1 MSNFT
6 VTSSTEFSFDNEIV
20 NARAYRNAY
29 QNYNRAIKEKK
40 VPARNEKVSSSST
53 ATDLIEL
60 GDDETLKTPAI
71 SGLTISD
78 TSVFS
83 LGSATDLHSLFERQP
98 KPDESQ
104 EDAEPPAD
112 NESDATTLVE
122 KEKKHK
128 ATVAMIRAQ
137 VLAERKFT
145 TPDKAAGPRIS
156 EVPTLLHVAAYGDRL
171 DLAKKY
177 LESNLDPN
185 ILHGP
190 WSPLNIAI
198 QSENIP
204 MVKLLLAHGADVEL
218 VGSEKRY
225 PLVNAC
231 QMGNGQIINLLLE
244 HGADPNTITEAGVT
258 SLIAAMR
265 HDNPTIVEPLL
276 IKGALPDTQA
286 NTDGF
291 TALHMAAG
299 DNQEKIMKLLM
310 RYGASPEVT
319 CDKFGSAL
327 HIAATKGH
335 LEATKLLLKAG
346 VEVDA
351 VGGEDS
357 QTALH
362 QSVRNSHKE
371 VTGLLLQFRANP
383 DARDAKDI
391 PVWHRAIQAE
401 RADILEM
408 LLWKTRP
415 ALILENT
422 YTKIKVTGLQMA
434 ALRGNP
440 SIVAVLLK
448 MGADPTNKG
457 AMGHHPLALAGNEET
472 RKLLQNAADA
482 WISRLQ
488 KTAE

>member
-1 MSNFT
+1 
-6 VTSSTEFSFDNEIV
+6 
-20 NARAYRNAY
+20 
-29 QNYNRAIKEKK
+29 
-40 VPARNEKVSSSST
+40 
-53 ATDLIEL
+53 
-60 GDDETLKTPAI
+60 
-71 SGLTISD
+71 
-78 TSVFS
+78 
-83 LGSATDLHSLFERQP
+83 
-98 KPDESQ
+98 
-104 EDAEPPAD
+104 
-112 NESDATTLVE
+112 
-122 KEKKHK
+122 
-128 ATVAMIRAQ
+128 
-137 VLAERKFT
+137 
-145 TPDKAAGPRIS
+145 
-156 EVPTLLHVAAYGDRL
+156 
-171 DLAKKY
+171 
-177 LESNLDPN
+177 
-185 ILHGP
+185 
-190 WSPLNIAI
+190 
-198 QSENIP
+198 
-204 MVKLLLAHGADVEL
+204 
-218 VGSEKRY
+218 
-225 PLVNAC
+225 
-231 QMGNGQIINLLLE
+231 
-244 HGADPNTITEAGVT
+244 
-258 SLIAAMR
+258 MR

-472 RKLLQNAADA
+472 QKLLQNAADA

>member
-1 MSNFT
+1 
-6 VTSSTEFSFDNEIV
+6 
-20 NARAYRNAY
+20 
-29 QNYNRAIKEKK
+29 
-40 VPARNEKVSSSST
+40 
-53 ATDLIEL
+53 
-60 GDDETLKTPAI
+60 
-71 SGLTISD
+71 
-78 TSVFS
+78 
-83 LGSATDLHSLFERQP
+83 
-98 KPDESQ
+98 
-104 EDAEPPAD
+104 
-112 NESDATTLVE
+112 
-122 KEKKHK
+122 
-128 ATVAMIRAQ
+128 
-137 VLAERKFT
+137 
-145 TPDKAAGPRIS
+145 
-156 EVPTLLHVAAYGDRL
+156 
-171 DLAKKY
+171 
-177 LESNLDPN
+177 
-185 ILHGP
+185 
-190 WSPLNIAI
+190 
-198 QSENIP
+198 
-204 MVKLLLAHGADVEL
+204 
-218 VGSEKRY
+218 
-225 PLVNAC
+225 
-231 QMGNGQIINLLLE
+231 
-244 HGADPNTITEAGVT
+244 
-258 SLIAAMR
+258 MR

-319 CDKFGSAL
+319 CDKFGSTL

-335 LEATKLLLKAG
+335 LEATKLLLKPG

-440 SIVAVLLK
+440 SFVAVLLK
-448 MGADPTNKG
+448 MGADPTNEG
-457 AMGHHPLALAGNEET
+457 AMGHHLLALAGNEET